1 MPILEGLP
9 PASLCMCSSEAGSRE
24 VQKAMEVGV
33 DMEQQELRETRGRGR
48 DRPPQDKMAACKK
61 KGRTIAT
68 PLSVLLLA
76 AVLSAAGYYIK
87 EGRRDGKTEGLQYE
101 ANIVHGDIPGKSRA
115 ERQREL
121 DSIVEEGMLAMS
133 INATPSGKAA
143 GEDRGINWL
152 IENPSNQGKLIRVE
166 VWRDD
171 TDEIIYE
178 TGAIKPGNYVE
189 SAPLKKELPAGQ
201 YDCTAR
207 FYAYQEENETYIG
220 QAAARITLTLYE

>member
-1 MPILEGLP
+1 
-9 PASLCMCSSEAGSRE
+9 
-24 VQKAMEVGV
+24 
-33 DMEQQELRETRGRGR
+33 MEQQELRETRGRGR

-133 INATPSGKAA
+133 INATPFGRISGA
-143 GEDRGINWL
+143 DRDINWM

-166 VWRDD
+166 VYRDD
-171 TDEIIYE
+171 TGEKIYE
-178 TGAIKPGNYVE
+178 TGAIKPGSYVE
-189 SAPLKKELPAGQ
+189 SAPPDVNLPVGE

-207 FYAYQEENETYIG
+207 FYTYRLETEEYIG
-220 QAAARITLTLYE
+220 QAAAKIKLVIYE

>member
-1 MPILEGLP
+1 MKEKREMPTVP
-9 PASLCMCSSEAGSRE
+9 VS
-24 VQKAMEVGV
+24 
-33 DMEQQELRETRGRGR
+33 GRGR
-48 DRPPQDKMAACKK
+48 KEKLGKK
-61 KGRTIAT
+61 FTGV
-68 PLSVLLLA
+68 LVVVLLLVVAVLGA
-76 AVLSAAGYYIK
+76 AVYLLLERSKPEAK
-87 EGRRDGKTEGLQYE
+87 EGLAYE
-101 ANIVHGDIPGKSRA
+101 ANVIAGDIPGKSKE

-121 DSIVEEGMLAMS
+121 NSVVEEGMLAMS

>member
-1 MPILEGLP
+1 MVIMVLL
-9 PASLCMCSSEAGSRE
+9 L
-24 VQKAMEVGV
+24 
-33 DMEQQELRETRGRGR
+33 
-48 DRPPQDKMAACKK
+48 
-61 KGRTIAT
+61 
-68 PLSVLLLA
+68 LLLA
-76 AVLSAAGYYIK
+76 ALAAAVYFYIQGSRAAAK
-87 EGRRDGKTEGLQYE
+87 PEGLVYE
-101 ANIVHGDIPGKSRA
+101 ANIVEGDIPGKSM
-115 ERQREL
+115 EEMQREL
-121 DSIVEEGMLAMS
+121 DSVVEEGMLAMS

-178 TGAIKPGNYVE
+178 TGAMKPGNYVE